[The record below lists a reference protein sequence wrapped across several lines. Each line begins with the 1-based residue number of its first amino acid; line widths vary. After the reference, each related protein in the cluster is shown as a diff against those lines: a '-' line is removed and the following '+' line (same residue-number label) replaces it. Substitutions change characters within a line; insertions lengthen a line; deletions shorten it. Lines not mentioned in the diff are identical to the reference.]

1 MTKENPLARF
11 KFFSS
16 LTAATLDL
24 IVQKGKILE
33 FEPGDVIFHF
43 NEPAEHFYGL
53 LEGEVDLSLVF
64 KDKVL
69 KTEIEYEEA
78 IQASMVDEEKSI
90 VIDTVDQGQVFGWAS
105 LVGPARRTVT
115 AQCTEPCKVV
125 ALAAADLKAMFE
137 KDYSL
142 GYSIMK
148 KLSDI
153 IAKRLKNRTDKLIE
167 TWVEAFDTDKI

>member
-16 LTAATLDL
+16 LTAETLNL
-24 IVQKGKILE
+24 IAQKGKILE

-69 KTEIEYEEA
+69 KT
-78 IQASMVDEEKSI
+78 
-90 VIDTVDQGQVFGWAS
+90 
-105 LVGPARRTVT
+105 
-115 AQCTEPCKVV
+115 
-125 ALAAADLKAMFE
+125 
-137 KDYSL
+137 
-142 GYSIMK
+142 
-148 KLSDI
+148 
-153 IAKRLKNRTDKLIE
+153 
-167 TWVEAFDTDKI
+167 